1 MFLNNLQTD
10 IKTIITYNGVLQ
22 FSDNKR
28 IESVLLNK
36 DMGLHGNFRI
46 LPPKT
51 ESLYFATL
59 MVEESIEPNAELF
72 VNYGFGTY
80 RWEPCTVLGYYW
92 ILKDR

>member
-1 MFLNNLQTD
+1 MRFKEHPLSLRIPFLSYYHELICEPSEPTVPKNMFLNNLQTD

-51 ESLYFATL
+51 
-59 MVEESIEPNAELF
+59 
-72 VNYGFGTY
+72 
-80 RWEPCTVLGYYW
+80 
-92 ILKDR
+92 